1 MEFSLFDKEKKI
13 VEQAEKLIAK
23 QECDPEEIRDFLAV
37 FIDAFRRCYQE
48 QKCLIRIS
56 DRLQEQ
62 LLETKK
68 ELLIKTDQLKRQA
81 TDLKALNENLAL
93 EIAAR
98 KRIEEKLRIMADRDA
113 LTKMYN
119 RRRFLEFLEMEVK
132 KVKRTG
138 KALSFMI
145 LDIDNFKKVNDQF
158 GHAVGDQVLCHF
170 TTVVLSG
177 IREIDVFGR
186 LGGEEFGVIL
196 PETSKEKAFI
206 VAERLCSMVGNSEIV
221 LSTGNINI
229 TVSIGVAELGA
240 EESEEQLMVRAD
252 AAMYVAKQNGRN
264 RVEIA

>member
-81 TDLKALNENLAL
+81 KDLKALNENFAS

-98 KRIEEKLRIMADRDA
+98 KRIEEKLRIMANRDA
-113 LTKMYN
+113 LTKVYN
-119 RRRFLEFLEMEVK
+119 RRRFLEFLVF
-132 KVKRTG
+132 
-138 KALSFMI
+138 SFM
-145 LDIDNFKKVNDQF
+145 
-158 GHAVGDQVLCHF
+158 
-170 TTVVLSG
+170 
-177 IREIDVFGR
+177 
-186 LGGEEFGVIL
+186 L
-196 PETSKEKAFI
+196 PEIRDSISDSLYLRCPPK
-206 VAERLCSMVGNSEIV
+206 V
-221 LSTGNINI
+221 LYA
-229 TVSIGVAELGA
+229 VSLP
-240 EESEEQLMVRAD
+240 SLSHL
-252 AAMYVAKQNGRN
+252 
-264 RVEIA
+264 

>member
-81 TDLKALNENLAL
+81 KDLKALNENFAS

-98 KRIEEKLRIMADRDA
+98 KRIEEKLRIMANRDA
-113 LTKMYN
+113 LTKVYN

-132 KVKRTG
+132 KVKRTN
-138 KALSFMI
+138 KALCLMI
-145 LDIDNFKKVNDQF
+145 LDIDKFKNINDQF

-170 TTVVLSG
+170 TTVVSSG

-196 PETSKEKAFI
+196 PETSREEALV
-206 VAERLCSMVGNSEIV
+206 VAERLRSMVEKQGLISAM
-221 LSTGNINI
+221 GNINI
-229 TVSIGVAELGA
+229 TVSIGIAELRAG
-240 EESEEQLMVRAD
+240 ESGERLIARAD

>member
-13 VEQAEKLIAK
+13 VERAEQLIAK
-23 QECDPEEIRDFLAV
+23 QECSPEEIKEFLAI
-37 FIDAFRRCYQE
+37 FIDAFRQCYREQE
-48 QKCLIRIS
+48 RLIRIS

-81 TDLKALNENLAL
+81 ADLKTLSENLTL
-93 EIAAR
+93 EIAVR
-98 KRIEEKLRIMADRDA
+98 KRIEEELRIMADRDS
-113 LTKMYN
+113 LTRVYN
-119 RRRFLEFLEMEVK
+119 RRRFLEFLDMEAK
-132 KVKRTG
+132 KIKRTDR
-138 KALSFMI
+138 ALSLMI
-145 LDIDNFKKVNDQF
+145 LDIDNFKDINDQF
-158 GHAVGDQVLCHF
+158 GHAAGDRVLCHF

-206 VAERLCSMVGNSEIV
+206 AAERLRSMVEKQGCI

-229 TVSIGVAELGA
+229 TVSIGVAELKAGG
-240 EESEEQLMVRAD
+240 SKEQLMAQAD
-252 AAMYVAKQNGRN
+252 AAMYTAKQKGRN
-264 RVEIA
+264 RIEIA

>member
-1 MEFSLFDKEKKI
+1 MEFSFFDREKKI
-13 VEQAEKLIAK
+13 IEQAEKLIAK

-37 FIDAFRRCYQE
+37 FVDAFRRCYQE
-48 QKCLIRIS
+48 QGRLIRIS

-62 LLETKK
+62 LLGAKE
-68 ELLIKTDQLKRQA
+68 ELLVKTHQLKSQA
-81 TDLKALNENLAL
+81 WDLKSLNENLAS
-93 EIAAR
+93 EIAIR
-98 KRIEEKLRIMADRDA
+98 KEMEEKLRVMAHKDA
-113 LTKMYN
+113 LTKVNN
-119 RRRFLEFLEMEVK
+119 RRRFLEFLEMEIK

-138 KALSFMI
+138 KAPSFMM
-145 LDIDNFKKVNDQF
+145 LDIDKFKNVNDQF
-158 GHAVGDQVLCHF
+158 GHTVGDQVLCHF
-170 TTVVLSG
+170 ATVVLSG

-206 VAERLCSMVGNSEIV
+206 VAERLRSMVESSEII

-229 TVSIGVAELGA
+229 TVSIGVAELEAG
-240 EESEEQLMVRAD
+240 ESGEQLMVRAD

>member
-13 VEQAEKLIAK
+13 VEKAEQLIAK
-23 QECDPEEIRDFLAV
+23 EECDPEEIRDFLAV

-68 ELLIKTDQLKRQA
+68 ELLIKTDQLKKQA
-81 TDLKALNENLAL
+81 ADLKALNENLAL

-113 LTKMYN
+113 LTKVYN

-138 KALSFMI
+138 KVPSFIM
-145 LDIDNFKKVNDQF
+145 LDIDKFKNVNDQF

-196 PETSKEKAFI
+196 PETSKKKAFI
-206 VAERLCSMVGNSEIV
+206 VAERLRSMVESSEII

-229 TVSIGVAELGA
+229 TVSIGVAELEAG
-240 EESEEQLMVRAD
+240 ESGEQLMVRAD